1 MESVNGQV
9 RTAPNT
15 SGNRNGMP
23 PSGSYVYRGW
33 YIDIMPWAD
42 SGDGS
47 TDYDTGLERKHET
60 GEMPSRCKQCNH
72 DYRSRHH
79 REHCR

>member
-1 MESVNGQV
+1 MEENLQV
-9 RTAPNT
+9 RAAPNT
-15 SGNRNGMP
+15 NGNRNGMP
-23 PSGSYVYRGW
+23 PAGGYVYRGW

-47 TDYDTGLERKHET
+47 TDYDTGLERRHEHR
-60 GEMPSRCKQCNH
+60 EMNSRCKQCNH